1 MVVFE
6 KLSKTAIFFYL
17 YIYCRIQWGGVREM
31 IEFLNILREI
41 ILPIFI
47 IIAIGYI
54 LQKKFHMNVP
64 TLAKINM
71 YFLVPSFIFVRLYS
85 TDLTFKLFGFV
96 LLFFIIMVVVLYVI
110 SNLVAKLIG
119 LKNGERITFSNSTI
133 FFNSGNYGVPVNDL
147 VFKGDPFAMS
157 VQVIVLTLQNI
168 LTFSY
173 GVFSLQ
179 AAKVGKLKAMQG
191 YLKMPVLYAM
201 VTGILL
207 NYFSIPLPSFV
218 WVPANYI
225 ADAMV
230 GIALFTLGAQV
241 AEIDFKVGLTKVY
254 WSLSFRL
261 LGGPAIALGLIFLF
275 QLEGVIAQALFIAS
289 SMPTSVNSAII
300 AEEYNNYPG
309 FAAQIVLFSTI
320 YSSITVSIMIYLSR
334 LLF

>member
-1 MVVFE
+1 
-6 KLSKTAIFFYL
+6 
-17 YIYCRIQWGGVREM
+17 M
-31 IEFLNILREI
+31 IEFLNIVREI
-41 ILPIFI
+41 IVPIFI
-47 IIAIGYI
+47 IIVIGYT

-71 YFLVPSFIFVRLYS
+71 FFLVPAFIFVKLYS
-85 TDLTFKLFGFV
+85 TELSIQLFSFV
-96 LLFFIIMVVVLYVI
+96 LLFFIIIILILYVI
-110 SNLVAKLIG
+110 SIVAARLIG
-119 LKNGERITFSNSTI
+119 LKGGEKITFSNSVI

-157 VQVIVLTLQNI
+157 IQVIVLTLQNI

-179 AAKVGKLKAMQG
+179 SVKIGKIKAIQG

-201 VTGILL
+201 LAGILL
-207 NYFSIPLPSFV
+207 NSLNISIPSFV

-241 AEIDFKVGLTKVY
+241 AELDFKAGLSKVY
-254 WSLSFRL
+254 WSLFFRL
-261 LGGPAIALGLIFLF
+261 LIGPAIALGLIFLF
-275 QLEGVIAQALFIAS
+275 NIEGIFAQALFIAS

-309 FAAQIVLFSTI
+309 FAAQTVLFSTI
-320 YSSITVSIMIYLSR
+320 FSSITISIMIYLSR
-334 LLF
+334 ILF